1 MALHVA
7 ARRSFTTTAPRQAS
21 EPATNVASHGDA
33 TSQDAVADALTTLVD
48 PAVYGWWPSSLAE
61 LGLVA
66 VHEATGLP
74 WWQCIAGITLAV
86 RTMLFPLVIY
96 QVQSSYQRGCRFEV
110 CCRRSAS
117 NADAAE

>member
-1 MALHVA
+1 
-7 ARRSFTTTAPRQAS
+7 
-21 EPATNVASHGDA
+21 VASHADA
-33 TSQDAVADALTTLVD
+33 TSLDAVADSLTTLAD

-61 LGLVA
+61 LGVVA

-96 QVQSSYQRGCRFEV
+96 QVHSSFQRGCRFEV
-110 CCRRSAS
+110 YCRRSAF
-117 NADAAE
+117 NADAAD